1 MISSE
6 GTNLGKVIQTS
17 TAFFRTMKTS
27 EKRKYK
33 FGAGWVKYLEN

>member
-1 MISSE
+1 MSSSE
-6 GTNLGKVIQTS
+6 GTNLGKVVQTS
-17 TAFFRTMKTS
+17 TAFFTMMKKS